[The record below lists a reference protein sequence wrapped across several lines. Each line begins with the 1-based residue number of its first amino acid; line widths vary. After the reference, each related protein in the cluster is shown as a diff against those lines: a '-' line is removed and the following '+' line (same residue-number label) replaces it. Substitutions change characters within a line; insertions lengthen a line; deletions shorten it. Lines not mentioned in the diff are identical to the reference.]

1 MRRRAK
7 SAGGSAKSRLRKTA
21 MQVRPHGSTTRRRR
35 ISRTLRETEVERLT
49 RELNTIAEQQRATA
63 EVLKLISRASGDPQ
77 SVFVNILANAVR
89 ICDAHSGVINRW
101 DGDALHLVAT
111 HNMPQAFIE
120 LRKQSAHRP
129 HRHSATGRVLAT
141 KSLIHI
147 ADLAT
152 DQAYLERNPPTVAA
166 VEVAGVRTILVVP
179 LWKDNELIGSFFV
192 GRNEVQPF
200 AEKQIEVVQ
209 NFAAQAVVAIQNA
222 QLLHE
227 LRETLRQQ
235 SAAADVLKI
244 ISRSAFNLQAVLDT
258 VVELAARLC
267 DADQAAVL
275 PNRAYF
281 RAFATYGGPASY
293 NEAVG
298 KVVFEPGRGSVL
310 GRAALEAKPVQVAD
324 VLADPEYTLHEAQQK
339 IGYRTCLCVPLL
351 RDGHP
356 IGVISL
362 MRLTVRPFTDKQI
375 ELVQNFADQAVVAIE
390 NTRLIAELRQR
401 TNQLDRS
408 LADLQRERNNKLM
421 NLEAMAASISHEVR
435 QPLTSI
441 ATNGRAAQRFLGHLP
456 PNVEEAQSAL
466 KRLIGD
472 SHRASQVFDN
482 IRALFGKADEGVEPV
497 DANELIHAV
506 VTGFQGDLVQHGIAA
521 DIKLQEDLPKI
532 VAHKGQLEEVLINL
546 VRNAIEA
553 MQADKNDHRVLR
565 VSSRRRGEDKII
577 LSVEDSGPGI
587 DPKHAENIFDAFVTT
602 KSYGMGLGLALCR
615 MIIERHSG
623 ELSLSSA
630 HPRGSIFRIG
640 LPILAATK

>member
-1 MRRRAK
+1 
-7 SAGGSAKSRLRKTA
+7 

-630 HPRGSIFRIG
+630 HPRGSIFRVG

>member
-1 MRRRAK
+1 MNA
-7 SAGGSAKSRLRKTA
+7 
-21 MQVRPHGSTTRRRR
+21 
-35 ISRTLRETEVERLT
+35 
-49 RELNTIAEQQRATA
+49 IAEQQHATA
-63 EVLKLISRASGDPQ
+63 EVLKLISRPSSDPQ
-77 SVFVNILANAVR
+77 SVFANILANAVR
-89 ICDAHSGVINRW
+89 ISDANSGVINRW
-101 DGDALHLVAT
+101 DGEALHLVAT

-120 LRKQSAHRP
+120 LRKQLAHRP
-129 HRHSATGRVLAT
+129 HHHSATGRMLVT
-141 KSLIHI
+141 GSLVHI
-147 ADLAT
+147 ADLAA
-152 DQAYLERNPPTVAA
+152 DQSYLERNPPTVAA
-166 VEVAGVRTILVVP
+166 VEVARARTILVVP
-179 LWKDNELIGSFFV
+179 LWKDRELIGSLFV
-192 GRNEVQPF
+192 GRNEVRPF
-200 AEKQIEVVQ
+200 ADKQIEIVE

-235 SAAADVLKI
+235 TAAADVLKI

-258 VVELAARLC
+258 VVELAAKLC
-267 DADQAAVL
+267 DADQAALL

-298 KVVFEPGRGSVL
+298 NVVFEPGRGSVL

-351 RDGHP
+351 RDGLP

-375 ELVQNFADQAVVAIE
+375 ELVQNFADQAVIAIE

-408 LADLQRERNNKLM
+408 VADLQRERNNKLM

-435 QPLTSI
+435 QPLTGI
-441 ATNGRAAQRFLGHLP
+441 AGNGRAALRFLGHSP

-466 KRLIGD
+466 NRMIGD

-482 IRALFGKADEGVEPV
+482 IRALFGKADEGHEPIN
-497 DANELIHAV
+497 ANELIRNV
-506 VTGFQGDLVQHGIAA
+506 VTGFQGDLDQHGITASV
-521 DIKLQEDLPKI
+521 KLQEDLPKI
-532 VAHKGQLEEVLINL
+532 VAHKGQLQQVLINL

-553 MQADKNDHRVLR
+553 MEANKNDHRMLQ
-565 VSSRRRGEDKII
+565 VSSRRHEDDEII
-577 LSVEDSGPGI
+577 LSIEDSGPGI
-587 DPKHAENIFDAFVTT
+587 DPKHAENIFDAFV
-602 KSYGMGLGLALCR
+602 
-615 MIIERHSG
+615 
-623 ELSLSSA
+623 
-630 HPRGSIFRIG
+630 
-640 LPILAATK
+640 